1 MEEQE
6 NEKNNLV
13 NDRRSYSS
21 RLGSTSYGSDSYE
34 ELLRGSVPCPTCRGK
49 GNIPKEQEGE
59 LVALIPVRDKRLKPR
74 RTCLYVGIAVF
85 TCTVIFYSRCLYV
98 GIAVFTCIVTAGL
111 LFFFFS
117 QRDVTIASNVSLLS
131 PHNLTIDTAKKYV
144 YFEVT
149 YPFNISNLNYF
160 PITLTQ
166 TSIAVQ
172 FNVKVIN
179 TTVSSFTLNVPM
191 RSTRKFDVNV
201 GITFSKDNGLAAM
214 ASRCNNPEPF
224 FTQYVMIFLTTATYS
239 SLGHQEQTTV
249 NTYPLVDC
257 GNHTKEE
264 NLIFSPEYSSLIS

>member
-13 NDRRSYSS
+13 NESRSCPS
-21 RLGSTSYGSDSYE
+21 RYGSTSNGSDSYE

-74 RTCLYVGIAVF
+74 RTCLYVGIA
-85 TCTVIFYSRCLYV
+85 I
-98 GIAVFTCIVTAGL
+98 FTCIVMAGL
-111 LFFFFS
+111 LFFFLS
-117 QRDVTIASNVSLLS
+117 QRDVTIASNISLLS
-131 PHNLTIDTAKKYV
+131 PKNLTIDTAKKYV

-166 TSIAVQ
+166 NSIAVE

-179 TTVSSFTLNVPM
+179 TTKSSFTLNVPM

-201 GITFSKDNGLAAM
+201 GITFSKDNGLGAM

-224 FTQYVMIFLTTATYS
+224 FTQYVMIFQTTATYS

-257 GNHTKEE
+257 GNHTKAE
-264 NLIFSPEYSSLIS
+264 NLSILSPEYSLLIS